1 MHYAKKPPSSRST
14 HSVYSHV
21 STRSSNNI
29 QSQRSR
35 STRSLKSVQPK
46 WYQKPIIKNS
56 DWINVQRGAMW
67 TGVSSLFIALFTIAT
82 AVFDIYCLAMAAP
95 GTTHYGYY
103 FISYQ
108 FVYVG
113 NVHVRN
119 TLIVFAM
126 FSLLGAMVV
135 TVTSTIIIMALRKEH
150 EHKFVPWLW
159 TYAIFIGFRLFA
171 FIFFAVVNDLI
182 FAYNILIVLAWS
194 VFCVGSIYGWLL
206 VFSLY
211 LELANLTKLEDLAYL
226 RMGTMASL
234 HASTTHSLM
243 GSRPMTPHTTTAS
256 TLQMHSIIN

>member
-21 STRSSNNI
+21 STRSSNI
-29 QSQRSR
+29 QTQRSR
-35 STRSLKSVQPK
+35 STRSLKSLKPK

-67 TGVSSLFIALFTIAT
+67 TAIFSLFIAFFTIAT
-82 AVFDIYCLAMAAP
+82 AIFDIYCLAMAAP

-119 TLIVFAM
+119 ALIVFAM
-126 FSLLGAMVV
+126 FSLLGGFVIV
-135 TVTSTIIIMALRKEH
+135 VTSTMLILALRKEH

-159 TYAIFIGFRLFA
+159 TYAIFIGFRLLA
-171 FIFFAVVNDLI
+171 SLFFAIVNDLI
-182 FAYNILIVLAWS
+182 FAYNVLIVLFWS
-194 VFCVGSIYGWLL
+194 AFCIGSIYGWLL
-206 VFSLY
+206 VYSLY

-226 RMGTMASL
+226 RMGTMQSL

-243 GSRPMTPHTTTAS
+243 GSRPITPHTTTAS